1 MKYNELKIGDL
12 VAKIPLVQ
20 GGMGVGISLGGL
32 AGAVAKAGGIGL
44 ISSAQIG
51 FREADFDT
59 DTKAANIR
67 AIGKE
72 LAKARSIAA
81 AGIIGFN
88 IMVALKYYEDYVRA
102 AVDAGADVIVSGS
115 GLPVDL
121 PAYTKDSRTYIA
133 PIVSTERSA
142 STILKYWDRK
152 YQRTADFIVIEG
164 PLAGGHLG
172 FTNEQLDLYDKTTYA
187 LEISKII
194 QLVGRYEKQFDCRI
208 PVILA
213 GGINSREQVQEA
225 FALGASGVQIGT
237 AFIATAECDAD
248 PAYKQAL
255 IQAKASDIA
264 IVKSPVGM
272 PGRAIVN
279 SFMERVRDGQTFPPG
294 RCRQCLKNCQ
304 PAAIPY
310 CITERLIAA
319 ANGDVTEALLFCGAY
334 AYKSDRITT
343 VDAVIDE
350 LFGKIS

>member
-1 MKYNELKIGDL
+1 MEYNELKIGDL
-12 VAKIPLVQ
+12 VAKIPLIQ

-51 FREADFDT
+51 FREADFDI

-81 AGIIGFN
+81 TGIIGFN

-102 AVDAGADVIVSGS
+102 AVAAGADVIVSGS

-121 PAYTKDSRTYIA
+121 PAYVKDSRTYIA

-172 FTNEQLDLYDKTTYA
+172 FSNKQLEYYDKTEYA
-187 LEISKII
+187 LEIRKII
-194 QLVGRYEKQFDCRI
+194 QLVSYYENRFDCRI

-213 GGINSREQVQEA
+213 GGIDSREQVREA

-237 AFIATAECDAD
+237 AFITTAECDAD

-255 IQAKASDIA
+255 IQAEASDIA

-279 SFMERVRDGQTFPPG
+279 SFMERVLDGQTFPPS

-319 ANGDVTEALLFCGAY
+319 ANGNVAEALLFCGAC
-334 AYKSDRITT
+334 AYKADRITT
-343 VDAVIDE
+343 VDAVIDDI
-350 LFGKIS
+350 LS

>member
-1 MKYNELKIGDL
+1 MKYDELKIGDL
-12 VAKIPLVQ
+12 IAKIPIVQ

-32 AGAVAKAGGIGL
+32 AGTVAKAGGIGL

-72 LAKARSIAA
+72 LAKARGIADG
-81 AGIIGFN
+81 GIVGFN
-88 IMVALKYYEDYVRA
+88 MMVALKYYEEYVRA
-102 AVDAGADVIVSGS
+102 AVAAGADVIVSGS

-121 PAYTKDSRTYIA
+121 PAYVKDSRTLIA

-142 STILKYWDRK
+142 STILKYWERK

-172 FTNEQLDLYDKTTYA
+172 FSDDQLNFYSKTEYD
-187 LEISKII
+187 LEITKII
-194 QLVGRYEKQFDCRI
+194 QLTGQYENRFGQRI
-208 PVILA
+208 PVIVA
-213 GGINSREQVQEA
+213 GGIDSREQVHEA
-225 FALGASGVQIGT
+225 FALGAAGVQVGT
-237 AFIATAECDAD
+237 AFVTTVECDAH
-248 PAYKQAL
+248 PAYKQAYL
-255 IQAKASDIA
+255 RAEASDIA

-279 SFMERVRDGQTFPPG
+279 RFMKKVRDGQTLPPG
-294 RCRQCLKNCQ
+294 RCHQCLKNCQ

-319 ANGDVTEALLFCGAY
+319 ATGNVEEALLFCGAN
-334 AYKSDRITT
+334 AYKADRITT
-343 VDAVIDE
+343 VNAVIDS
-350 LFGKIS
+350 LMR